1 MLCRLLRDPPRR
13 RLVEVPVIGVG
24 PQQVHVLFGTDQH
37 SVAVPPGFAEQVGTH
52 TAPLPGYTGTHLG
65 VFHQQVEVVDGLGG
79 LPRHRRAAHMLDT
92 DDRAAQSELRV
103 GRRGPDP
110 QPRTIGLGDLHDVQ
124 EVTQD
129 VLWHFVADEELR
141 WIS

>member
-37 SVAVPPGFAEQVGTH
+37 SVAVPPGFADH
-52 TAPLPGYTGTHLG
+52 A
-65 VFHQQVEVVDGLGG
+65 HQHVEVDDGLGG